1 MDEIKKIFEKYVSE
15 EVLTEDVKNELSTVV
30 EALVMEKAE
39 EKFNI
44 AREALI
50 EEYDVK
56 LQEAIEIATEEQ
68 HQNIDGYLTH
78 CVNEFVEENR
88 IKIENSIVVEKA
100 TKIIEGVQKVF
111 EANGINLAES
121 DENIVKT
128 LNSKYD
134 RVSES
139 YNDSLHKLMKVEQEK
154 LELEKAVRFLQETKD
169 LTDIEQDRVMNLMSG
184 LVVEDVE
191 DFSTKLASV
200 IRNVRF
206 TKSNQSFVS
215 EEIDEEDGSGDDVES
230 KSVYRHL
237 NKIRRN

>member
-1 MDEIKKIFEKYVSE
+1 MDGIKQVFEKYVSE

-68 HQNIDGYLTH
+68 HQNIDSYLTH

-88 IKIENSIVVEKA
+88 IKIENSLVVEKA
-100 TKIIEGVQKVF
+100 TKIIEGIQKVF
-111 EANGINLAES
+111 ESNGINLAES

-139 YNDSLHKLMKVEQEK
+139 YNDSLHKAMKLEQEN
-154 LELEKAVRFLQETKD
+154 LELEKAVKFLQETKD
-169 LTDIEQDRVMNLMSG
+169 LTDLEQDRVMNLMSG

-191 DFSTKLASV
+191 DFSTKLKSV
-200 IRNVRF
+200 IKNLRF
-206 TKSNQSFVS
+206 SKNKESF
-215 EEIDEEDGSGDDVES
+215 INEDIEDVDDYREQDS
-230 KSVYRHL
+230 SVLKHL
-237 NKIRRN
+237 KKIRRN